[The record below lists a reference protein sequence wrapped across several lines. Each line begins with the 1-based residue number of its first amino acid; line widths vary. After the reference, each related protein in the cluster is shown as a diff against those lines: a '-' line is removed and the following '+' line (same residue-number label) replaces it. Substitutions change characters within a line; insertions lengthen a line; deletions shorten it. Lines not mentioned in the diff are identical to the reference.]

1 MYIGPLSS
9 PNVPEPAI
17 SCIRRVVA
25 YETRNKLLIIG
36 CNRSETKFRV
46 LQVDRSEPKD
56 LVVIDDKHEYT
67 KTDVH
72 NILSCYNKKGSSS
85 NLKSTA
91 GYGILG
97 FVRLTEGYYLILITR
112 RRHVAQIGHHMIY
125 KVDET
130 AMVYI
135 PNTGTKQT
143 SDEKKYLKIFQN
155 VDLSSNFYFSYSY
168 DLTRTLQYN
177 LAPFSQVS
185 FVNGDDDIPFFRQV
199 SLIESEAD
207 GKFLRRTKPCMK
219 FVWNEHLWDLK
230 VDFHPDWRIHV
241 IHGFVSQT
249 NISIY
254 GQAIYLT
261 LIARRSKKYAGT
273 RFLKRGSNMSGDVAN
288 EVETEQIVHDSSV
301 SALKLGRFTSFV
313 QMRGSVPGYW
323 KQDVSKMVPKPL
335 IMLNN
340 SDPFFKAAGLHF
352 NNLLAHYGS
361 PLIALNLVKS
371 RERKPHE
378 TVLTN
383 EFYTAISY
391 LNQFLPPQHQIEL
404 ISYDMA
410 YVNKTKDDCVMAKL
424 SDIAFRCI
432 SKTGIFRSHN
442 LGCGGSY
449 QTGVVRVNC
458 VDCLDRTN
466 TAAFALGKAAL
477 GIQLQ
482 SLGLIASPHLE
493 FDTDTIRMLEEVYE
507 DHGDTLALQYGGSQL
522 VHRIKTYRKIA
533 PLSSHSRDIMQTL
546 SRYYRNTFSDADK
559 QNAINVFLG
568 MFKPYERPD
577 NLHIWDLQT
586 DFYLHNPQLKY
597 TKKNKVDDI
606 KPLTCW
612 WDEDVVSCLP
622 LPSEQIFKSLPDNI
636 LYSIPADVEDE
647 AVDGYSHHY
656 KYSENVNLQ
665 NELAFQ
671 MLHTAK
677 DFMPTSSTDFSPF
690 KYRGKN
696 NKRKEPPVPPTSI
709 SYKIPLLTETFSILA
724 MSSHSSPSPSEADS
738 DEFFGEPEHLDIR
751 CDIRSNSVM
760 IESDSLASLNAEQE
774 PKTFYSILPK
784 SEQIY
789 GSSIDPKVSSVDLD
803 LYKSYIEFGQTAGEF
818 TKPLVVGSPQQPKS
832 LTSIIETNDSFF
844 EVKNSSSDLSFI
856 FQEMDIFT
864 RKNYEDHIAK
874 KEQPHKVKP
883 NQDDLNLYKTYVT
896 KASFG

>member
-1 MYIGPLSS
+1 MSCQPS
-9 PNVPEPAI
+9 PNAPEPAI

-36 CNRSETKFRV
+36 CNRSETKYRV
-46 LQVDRSEPKD
+46 LQVDRNEPRD
-56 LVVIDDKHEYT
+56 LVAIDDKHEYT
-67 KTDVH
+67 RADVH
-72 NILSCYNKKGSSS
+72 NILSVYSKKGSSQS
-85 NLKSTA
+85 MKSTP

-97 FVRLTEGYYLILITR
+97 FVRLTEGYYLILVTK

-130 AMVYI
+130 AMIYI
-135 PNTGTKQT
+135 PNPGTKQS

-177 LAPFSQVS
+177 LAPFGKVS
-185 FVNGDDDIPFFRQV
+185 VEEGEDDIPFFRQV
-199 SLIESEAD
+199 KVIESEAD
-207 GKFLRRTKPCMK
+207 RQFLHRTKPYMK
-219 FVWNEHLWDLK
+219 FVWNEQLWDHK
-230 VDFHPDWRIHV
+230 IDCHPDWRIHL

-301 SALKLGRFTSFV
+301 SALKIGRFTSFV

-335 IMLNN
+335 ITLTNG
-340 SDPFFKAAGLHF
+340 DPFFTAAGKHF
-352 NNLLAHYGS
+352 NSLLSHYGS
-361 PLIALNLVKS
+361 PVIALNLVKS

-383 EFYTAISY
+383 EYYTAISY
-391 LNQFLPPQHQIEL
+391 LNQFLPSHHQIDL

-410 YVNKTKDDCVMAKL
+410 FVNKAKDACVMAKL
-424 SDIAFRCI
+424 SEIAFKCI
-432 SKTGIFRSHN
+432 KKTGIFRSYN
-442 LGCGGSY
+442 LSGGSY
-449 QTGVVRVNC
+449 QTGIVRVNC

-477 GIQLQ
+477 GLQLQ

-559 QNAINVFLG
+559 QHAINVFLG
-568 MFKPYERPD
+568 VFKPYERPD
-577 NLHIWDLQT
+577 NLHIWDLQS
-586 DFYLHNPQLKY
+586 DCYLHNPQLM
-597 TKKNKVDDI
+597 TPKKGKVI
-606 KPLTCW
+606 NSKPLSCW
-612 WDEDVVSCLP
+612 WDEDVVACLP
-622 LPSEQIFKSLPDNI
+622 LPAEQLFKSLPENI
-636 LYSIPADVEDE
+636 AYSIVNDANEE
-647 AVDGYSHHY
+647 AVDGYSHQY
-656 KYSENVNLQ
+656 KYNEHVTLQ
-665 NELAFQ
+665 NELSFQ

-677 DFMPTSSTDFSPF
+677 DFMPASSTDFSPF
-690 KYRGKN
+690 KIRGKN
-696 NKRKEPPVPPTSI
+696 NKRREPPPPVTS
-709 SYKIPLLTETFSILA
+709 SYRIPLLSDTFSIL
-724 MSSHSSPSPSEADS
+724 SISNHSSPSPSE
-738 DEFFGEPEHLDIR
+738 DEDDLSSEITENPDIR
-751 CDIRSNSVM
+751 SIRSNSVM
-760 IESDSLASLNAEQE
+760 IESESIISCNAEIE
-774 PKTFYSILPK
+774 PKRFSTVLSKP
-784 SEQIY
+784 ERVY
-789 GSSIDPKVSSVDLD
+789 GQAINPKVSSVDLD
-803 LYKSYIEFGQTAGEF
+803 LYKVYVAFGLTAGEYKKPHLALSVDSCPPEVNESFVDISAPSSTDSTF
-818 TKPLVVGSPQQPKS
+818 TFNTIDSKS
-832 LTSIIETNDSFF
+832 AETFAEFLRKSCDAFNVTPTSEDR
-844 EVKNSSSDLSFI
+844 LL
-856 FQEMDIFT
+856 
-864 RKNYEDHIAK
+864 YE
-874 KEQPHKVKP
+874 EYCRNV
-883 NQDDLNLYKTYVT
+883 
-896 KASFG
+896 S